1 MVVSPPTAQF
11 PPWPKSFSSTELQ
24 LKKLSSMVL
33 GFPERRLGSRK
44 DSGSNSTER
53 RNRLTEK
60 AIGITITQVHF

>member
-44 DSGSNSTER
+44 DSGSNSTEW